1 MQKTAKTTKSTPLG
15 ELAYAKLHSAI
26 QAGTFEPGQRMME
39 TEVADWLKMSRTPA
53 RDAMRRLENEGLL
66 VHEPR
71 QGLVIA
77 KLDHAA
83 VMELYAMREVLEG
96 TAARLAARHASDL
109 EVAQLLEL
117 IAIEKKLKGRY
128 AELSAHNQRFHQALR
143 HAAHNRFLLRA
154 LITVRDSMG
163 LLGKSLMTLP
173 QRAANALKEHEQI
186 VRAIEQ
192 RDPDAAEEAAR
203 AHVLAAQRERI
214 KAFLPS

>member
-1 MQKTAKTTKSTPLG
+1 
-15 ELAYAKLHSAI
+15 
-26 QAGTFEPGQRMME
+26 
-39 TEVADWLKMSRTPA
+39 
-53 RDAMRRLENEGLL
+53 
-66 VHEPR
+66 
-71 QGLVIA
+71 
-77 KLDHAA
+77 
-83 VMELYAMREVLEG
+83 MREVLEG

-163 LLGKSLMTLP
+163 LLGKSLMTMP
-173 QRAANALKEHEQI
+173 QRAASALKEHEQI

-192 RDPDAAEEAAR
+192 RNPDAAEEAAR